1 MRVARVFHPAS
12 PCPLVALERDGSLYD
27 VAELDRQFC
36 TPTSQRV
43 PFDKSDFHLR
53 VFALRCVGLEKL
65 DDHLRGGDR
74 PTEARLSKGNLLWL
88 PPCSAD
94 RAQYIQIDHLPRV
107 DAPHEF
113 PRYHLGNARSL
124 FAHQETVPF
133 PHGESRPEA
142 EVVIA
147 ALLGEELRACSP
159 QEAEAAIVGYSILIR
174 WIAPMAEKRSGW
186 THGRDFATSIGPFLV
201 TTDEAG
207 SIDALRLRLRVS
219 GEGRELTPTKNSD
232 WSLSEAIAYI
242 SRHIPLMPGDVVG
255 NEPLSG
261 TRDAL
266 RDLGLSFGMTLEV
279 AVERLG
285 KLASRPVLGPEH
297 PALRSSDGLSKTTSE
312 TESDHRGRNDG

>member
-36 TPTSQRV
+36 TPPSQRV

-94 RAQYIQIDHLPRV
+94 RAQYIQIDHLP
-107 DAPHEF
+107 APEAPNDF
-113 PRYHLGNARSL
+113 PRYHVGNARSL

-133 PHGESRPEA
+133 PHDEPQPEA

-147 ALLGEELRACSP
+147 ALIGEELRACSP
-159 QEAEAAIVGYSILIR
+159 EEAEDAIVGYSILIR
-174 WIAPMAEKRSGW
+174 WIAPLAEKRSGW
-186 THGRDFATSIGPFLV
+186 THGRNFATSIGPFLV
-201 TTDEAG
+201 TPDEAG
-207 SIDALRLRLRVS
+207 SIETLRIRLRVA
-219 GEGRELTPTKNSD
+219 GEGRELSPAKKSA
-232 WSLSEAIAYI
+232 WSLSEAIAYV
-242 SRHIPLMPGDVVG
+242 SRHMPLMPGDVVG
-255 NEPLSG
+255 NEPLAG
-261 TRDAL
+261 TREAL
-266 RDLGLSFGMTLEV
+266 RELGLSFGMTLEV

-285 KLASRPVLGPEH
+285 KLASRPVVGPEL
-297 PALRSSDGLSKTTSE
+297 PEVRPRDGLSKTTSE
-312 TESDHRGRNDG
+312 AESDHRGGNDG